1 MAYDLVDIVF
11 YNIFQIIIPMEGA
24 ASVQV
29 GPDVNSKEIVG
40 QILNLLERY
49 PEITMKDLSEE
60 LKVTTGKVR
69 HYIDM
74 LKKSGLLEHE
84 GSTKKGRW
92 IVYK

>member
-1 MAYDLVDIVF
+1 
-11 YNIFQIIIPMEGA
+11 
-24 ASVQV
+24 
-29 GPDVNSKEIVG
+29 
-40 QILNLLERY
+40 
-49 PEITMKDLSEE
+49 MKDLSEE

-69 HYIDM
+69 YYIDM